1 MIIFKNLNNI
11 PHKKSLDDIDKYRGK
26 YMQGWDKVRENRH
39 KKLIQQGI
47 IPSTWECSP
56 RHEHSPPWDDNEN
69 NMSTNQKEWEDSR
82 MATYAAQIEIMD
94 RGIGR
99 IMDTLR
105 KGGDD
110 MYDNTVTFFLSDNGG
125 KKNT

>member
-1 MIIFKNLNNI
+1 
-11 PHKKSLDDIDKYRGK
+11 
-26 YMQGWDKVRENRH
+26 MQGWDKVRENRH

-56 RHEHSPPWDDNEN
+56 RHEHSPPWDDDEN

>member
-1 MIIFKNLNNI
+1 MIHLI
-11 PHKKSLDDIDKYRGK
+11 HMKSLDDIDKYRGK

-39 KKLIQQGI
+39 KQLIQQGI

-56 RHEHSPPWDDNEN
+56 RHEHSSPWDDDEN
-69 NMSTNQKEWEDSR
+69 KMSAKKKEWEDSR

-99 IMDTLR
+99 IIDVLR
-105 KGGDD
+105 KGGND
-110 MYDNTVTFFLSDNGG
+110 MYENTVIFFLSDNGG
-125 KKNT
+125 NKNA